1 MLTDALQSTTKQ
13 KYAKVTPV
21 YRANQRAYKE
31 GYRRIINQGS
41 TRSSKTFSIVQL
53 LIRIALS
60 NNKKEISIV
69 SPSLPHLK
77 MGAMKDF
84 LDIMDDWEFYND
96 NHFHKT
102 DSIYTFPDTKS
113 TIQFFG
119 AEDAKRVRGPGRDI
133 LYINEANLV
142 PEKSYKQMA
151 LRTRETVF
159 LDFNPADDY
168 SYVYDLIDK
177 ENTKFIHSTYLN
189 NLGNLP
195 QEIIDEIEDLKNAD
209 QNLWK
214 VFGLGLRGSSEHTIY
229 THWTTC
235 PEMPG
240 KGEVFYG
247 LDFGYQ
253 NPSALIKIEIH
264 EGICYVDETL
274 YQRKL
279 TTSDLIDELR
289 ILGIGRSAEI
299 FADCAEPK
307 TIEEIRREGYNVK
320 ESDKDVLA
328 GIRHVRSMPLR
339 VTERSA
345 NIIKEI
351 KNYKWKL
358 DRNDKIVT
366 PEQPVKFNDHAMDAI
381 RYAVFTKLTGNHA
394 TWVAF

>member
-1 MLTDALQSTTKQ
+1 MTTKQ
-13 KYAKVTPV
+13 RYAKVTPV
-21 YRANQRAYKE
+21 YRANERAYRE

-60 NNKKEISIV
+60 HKKEISIV
-69 SPSLPHLK
+69 SASLPHLK
-77 MGAMKDF
+77 MGARHDF
-84 LDIMDDWEFYND
+84 LEIMEDWELFDENAFNRTD
-96 NHFHKT
+96 N
-102 DSIYTFPDTKS
+102 IYTFPTGAA
-113 TIQFFG
+113 IQFFG
-119 AEDAKRVRGPGRDI
+119 AEDSRRVRGPGRDI

-142 PEKSYKQMA
+142 PVKSYQQLA
-151 LRTRETVF
+151 LRTRETIF

-168 SYVYDLIDK
+168 SWVYDEIEKTDS
-177 ENTKFIHSTYLN
+177 KFIHSTYKN
-189 NLGNLP
+189 NLSNLP
-195 QEIIDEIEDLKNAD
+195 KEIVEEIESLQYAD

-229 THWTTC
+229 THWFTC
-235 PEMPG
+235 EAMPN
-240 KGEVFYG
+240 KGEIWYG

-253 NPSALIKIEIH
+253 NPSALVKIELY
-264 EGICYVDETL
+264 EGVIYVDEVL

-279 TTSDLIDELR
+279 TTNDLIDELR

-307 TIEEIRREGYNVK
+307 TIEELSRAGFNVK
-320 ESDKDVLA
+320 ESDKDVRE
-328 GIRHVRSMPLR
+328 GIRQVAGRPLR
-339 VTERSA
+339 ITQNSL

-358 DRNDKIVT
+358 DKDEKIVV

-381 RYAVFTKLTGNHA
+381 RYGVFTKLSGPQA
-394 TWVAF
+394 TWTAF

>member
-1 MLTDALQSTTKQ
+1 MLQDASQSITKH
-13 KYAKVTPV
+13 KFGKVTPV

-31 GYRRIINQGS
+31 GFRRIINQGS

-60 NNKKEISIV
+60 NKKEISIV

-77 MGAMKDF
+77 LGAMKDF
-84 LDIMDDWEFYND
+84 IDIMEDWEFYSDND
-96 NHFHKT
+96 FNKT
-102 DSIYTFPDTKS
+102 DHIYTFPKTKS
-113 TIQFFG
+113 TVQFFG
-119 AEDAKRVRGPGRDI
+119 AEDARRVRGPGRDI

-151 LRTRETVF
+151 LRTRETIF

-168 SYVYDLIDK
+168 SYVYDEIEK
-177 ENTKFIHSTYLN
+177 PNTKFIHSTYKN

-195 QEIIDEIEDLKNAD
+195 QDIIDEIEDLQNAD

-229 THWTTC
+229 THWRMC
-235 PEMPG
+235 AEMPG
-240 KGEVFYG
+240 RGEVFYG

-253 NPSALIKIEIH
+253 NPSALVKIEIH
-264 EGICYVDETL
+264 EGICYVDESL

-307 TIEEIRREGYNVK
+307 TIEEMRREGFNVK
-320 ESDKDVLA
+320 ESDKDVLE
-328 GIRHVRSMPLR
+328 GIRKVRSMPLR
-339 VTERSA
+339 ITERSV

-358 DRNDKIVT
+358 DRNDKIVV
-366 PEQPVKFNDHAMDAI
+366 PEQPVKFNDHAMDAM
-381 RYAVFTKLTGNHA
+381 RYGVFTKLTGPQA

>member
-240 KGEVFYG
+240 KGEVF
-247 LDFGYQ
+247 
-253 NPSALIKIEIH
+253 
-264 EGICYVDETL
+264 
-274 YQRKL
+274 
-279 TTSDLIDELR
+279 
-289 ILGIGRSAEI
+289 
-299 FADCAEPK
+299 
-307 TIEEIRREGYNVK
+307 
-320 ESDKDVLA
+320 
-328 GIRHVRSMPLR
+328 
-339 VTERSA
+339 
-345 NIIKEI
+345 
-351 KNYKWKL
+351 
-358 DRNDKIVT
+358 
-366 PEQPVKFNDHAMDAI
+366 
-381 RYAVFTKLTGNHA
+381 
-394 TWVAF
+394 